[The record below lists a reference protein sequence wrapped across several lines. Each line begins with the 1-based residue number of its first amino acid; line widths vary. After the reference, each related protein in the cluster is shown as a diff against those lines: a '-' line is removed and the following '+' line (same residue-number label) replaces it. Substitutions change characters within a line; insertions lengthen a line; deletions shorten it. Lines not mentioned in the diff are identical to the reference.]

1 MTEDPMI
8 AALLRERAG
17 YVQRGLDAR
26 TAAVDEQLRLRGHEP
41 PASPQDPQD
50 PQDPPESPE
59 PPAAA
64 GDEAAPRKAKP
75 RARRAPRAEKT

>member
-41 PASPQDPQD
+41 PASPQDP
-50 PQDPPESPE
+50 PESQE
-59 PPAAA
+59 SPAAA
-64 GDEAAPRKAKP
+64 GGEAAPRKAKP